1 MTWIAAYLATGLF
14 IGFFA
19 GLLGIGGGMMMV
31 PALAALFGAQAL
43 APEHTMHLALGT
55 SMASVFFTGA
65 SSVRA
70 HHRLGS
76 VDWDI
81 FWRLGPA
88 MAAGGFLPSLASGWL
103 PQRALALAFAVV
115 VYGASIQIFL
125 GRKPGA
131 GRGLP
136 GTVGLTLTGLLIGL
150 IAGLVSAG
158 GAFLTMPFMLWCGI
172 PIRRAI
178 GTGAALGLPVA
189 VVGTIGYVISGWD
202 VSGLP
207 SGSVGFVLVP
217 ALAVLVAAS
226 MLMAPYGARAAHRL
240 PVDTL
245 RRIFAFLLFALA
257 TRMWVTFW

>member
-31 PALAALFGAQAL
+31 PALAALFGAQGL
-43 APEHTMHLALGT
+43 APEHIMHLALGT

-65 SSVRA
+65 SSVRE

-76 VDWDI
+76 VDWNI

-115 VYGASIQIFL
+115 VYGASLQIYA

-131 GRGLP
+131 GRRLP
-136 GTVGLTLTGLLIGL
+136 GTLGLSLAGLIIGL

-158 GAFLTMPFMLWCGI
+158 GAFLSMPFMLWCGV

-189 VVGTIGYVISGWD
+189 VVGSVGYVISGWG
-202 VSGLP
+202 VSALP
-207 SGSVGFVLVP
+207 EGSWGFVLLP
-217 ALAVLVAAS
+217 ALVPVVIAS
-226 MLMAPYGARAAHRL
+226 MLVAPYGARLAHRL
-240 PVDTL
+240 PVDML

-257 TRMWVTFW
+257 THMWVKFW

>member
-19 GLLGIGGGMMMV
+19 GLLGIGGGMLMV
-31 PALAALFGAQAL
+31 PALAALFAAQAL

-65 SSVRA
+65 SSVRT

-76 VDWDI
+76 VDWGI
-81 FWRLGPA
+81 VWRLGPA
-88 MAAGGFLPSLASGWL
+88 MAVGTLLPSLASGLL
-103 PQRALALAFAVV
+103 PQRALALAFAFV
-115 VYGASIQIFL
+115 VYGASIQIYL

-136 GTVGLTLTGLLIGL
+136 GTVGLSVAGVIIGV

-158 GAFLTMPFMLWCGI
+158 GAFLTMPFMLWCGV

-189 VVGTIGYVISGWD
+189 VVGTFGYVVAGWGRP
-202 VSGLP
+202 GLP
-207 SGSVGFVLVP
+207 EGSLGFVLIP
-217 ALAVLVAAS
+217 ALVVLVAAS
-226 MLMAPYGARAAHRL
+226 MFMAPYGARAAHRL
-240 PVDTL
+240 PVDIL
-245 RRIFAFLLFALA
+245 RRIFAFVLFALA
-257 TRMWVTFW
+257 TRMLLSFW